1 MWTRACRFLGST
13 LCCFTLAAGGPPAA
27 MDPSTANRYFH
38 EAQVL
43 SQREGG
49 RLWGVLLYGPML
61 FVDEG
66 SRAVIANGPDAQGV
80 LRQQGTVW
88 EGRLPAGVGASNTA
102 TDWSGTRWTMVL
114 WPLPGDRH
122 GREKLLM
129 HECFHR
135 IQSHLDLQVQDRPCG
150 HLDTKEG
157 RIWLQLE
164 WRALGEALVSR
175 GTAQHRAIQDALRF
189 RAYRRSLFPEA
200 AEAERDLELQE
211 GLAEYTG
218 IRASARSTPQAIADA
233 LVDLNHYAQMPTFV
247 RSFAYASGPAY
258 GLLLDAAAPGWRTRL
273 HGRPDLGELLQKAEG
288 IKVPPTSKEQ
298 ALGRAVHYG
307 WAELAQDE
315 ARREDER
322 HSRVA
327 AYEARLVDGPVLIL
341 PRTKAFR
348 YSFDPRNLTPL
359 GDLGTVYPTL
369 DASDLWGTL
378 EALSG
383 ALLSADDLR
392 LPAPE
397 DHHAAPFKGAGW
409 SLTLA
414 PGWILGPGARTGDVR
429 VVQVAVDRAAPTP
442 QDPVK

>member
-1 MWTRACRFLGST
+1 MWTRACRFLGSA

-27 MDPSTANRYFH
+27 IDPGTANRYFH

-49 RLWGVLLYGPML
+49 RLWGVPLYGPML

-80 LRQQGTVW
+80 LRQQGEVW
-88 EGRLPAGVGASNTA
+88 EGRLPAVVGASNTA
-102 TDWSGTRWTMVL
+102 MDWSGTHWTMVL

-135 IQSHLDLQVQDRPCG
+135 VQSHLDLQVQDRPCG

-200 AEAERDLELQE
+200 AEAERDLELNE

-218 IRASARSTPQAIADA
+218 LRASARSRAQAIADA
-233 LVDLNHYAQMPTFV
+233 LVDLNHFAQMPTFV

-258 GLLLDAAAPGWRTRL
+258 GLLLDATAPGWRTRL
-273 HGRPDLGELLQKAEG
+273 HGRPDLGELLRKAEG
-288 IKVPPTSKEQ
+288 IKVLPTSKEQ
-298 ALGRAVHYG
+298 ALGRAVQYG

-315 ARREDER
+315 TRRDDEH
-322 HSRVA
+322 HSRVT

-341 PRTKAFR
+341 PRTGDFNYAFN
-348 YSFDPRNLTPL
+348 PNQLLPL
-359 GDLGTVYPTL
+359 GDRGMVYPTL
-369 DASDLWGTL
+369 RATGSWGIL
-378 EALSG
+378 EATEG
-383 ALLSADDLR
+383 ALMTKGDLR
-392 LPAPE
+392 IPAPE
-397 DHHAAPFKGAGW
+397 APQSRPLKGAGW
-409 SLTLA
+409 SLDLASGWGLA
-414 PGWILGPGARTGDVR
+414 PGPRKGDFHLVLNP
-429 VVQVAVDRAAPTP
+429 VTAASPAP
-442 QDPVK
+442 RDVP